1 VIVRGHAWTGSHEQR
16 AVETPYVDRQGPR
29 VCARPVVEKAAKLPG
44 MRFIERWKLKD
55 FFLANQARQFV
66 FQVHTHLLLTGSPQ
80 ASVLSITTE
89 WAQHWV
95 S

>member
-1 VIVRGHAWTGSHEQR
+1 
-16 AVETPYVDRQGPR
+16 
-29 VCARPVVEKAAKLPG
+29 

-55 FFLANQARQFV
+55 FFLANQARQLV
-66 FQVHTHLLLTGSPQ
+66 FQVHTRLLLTGSPQ